1 MARSRENATR
11 MGILKDT
18 SLCVACYA
26 CRVACQNHNGLS
38 AEQTN
43 ITLKFREKGTYPN
56 VEYHLARKSCMHC
69 ANAPCVS
76 ACPTRA
82 LHVNAQGF
90 VNYVNDT
97 NDACI
102 GCRACITVCPFDVP
116 KISNGKMYKCTGCES
131 LVASGQEP
139 ACVDTCIAN
148 ALQYG
153 TVDELVVKAHQRL
166 DKIRTKYPNANL
178 YSVTVQGGL
187 GTLLIL
193 RINADEFP
201 LT

>member
-1 MARSRENATR
+1 MAGARRNVTR

-38 AEQTN
+38 VEQTN
-43 ITLKFREKGTYPN
+43 ITLKFREKGTFPN
-56 VEYHLARKSCMHC
+56 VEYHLTRKSCMHC
-69 ANAPCVS
+69 ASAPCVS
-76 ACPTRA
+76 ACPTSA
-82 LHVNAQGF
+82 LHVNEKGF
-90 VNYVNDT
+90 VNYVNNT

-102 GCRACITVCPFDVP
+102 GCSACIRVCPFDVP
-116 KISNGKMYKCTGCES
+116 KISDGKMYKCTGCED
-131 LVASGQEP
+131 LITSGQEP

-153 TVDELVVKAHQRL
+153 TVDELIAKAHQRL
-166 DKIRTKYPNANL
+166 GKIRVKYPNANL
-178 YSVTVQGGL
+178 YNVAEYGGL

>member
-1 MARSRENATR
+1 MSNTR

-26 CRVACQNHNGLS
+26 CRVACQNHNSLS

-43 ITLKFREKGTYPN
+43 ITFKFREKGTFPR
-56 VEYHLARKSCMHC
+56 VEHHLARKSCMHC

-76 ACPTRA
+76 ACPVRA
-82 LHVNAQGF
+82 LHINAQGF

-97 NDACI
+97 DDACI
-102 GCRACITVCPFDVP
+102 GCRACIPACPFDVP
-116 KISNGKMYKCTGCES
+116 KISEGKMYKCTGCES
-131 LVASGQEP
+131 LVASGKEP

-153 TVDELVVKAHQRL
+153 PVEGLIARANQRL
-166 DKIRTKYPNANL
+166 ERIRAKYPAANL
-178 YSVTVQGGL
+178 YGVTEQGGL
-187 GTLLIL
+187 GMLLVL

-201 LT
+201 LVGG